1 MNICNTYIHVQ
12 GKNLS
17 KKKKKCPINLYSN
30 NGHRWHRRIL
40 RITMT
45 RPFILHNSA
54 CSSRTQKTFNINYA
68 CGHKWLGFQFQ
79 SVTSIVARFYVLH
92 AISLYDFG
100 FEYFKKWNKTEL
112 LVIKKKIEEHFIINY
127 VFHPYTYIQIQYI

>member
-1 MNICNTYIHVQ
+1 MRNGEKWIFHFWH
-12 GKNLS
+12 L
-17 KKKKKCPINLYSN
+17 IN
-30 NGHRWHRRIL
+30 IL
-40 RITMT
+40 RKRRKWEIKWVH
-45 RPFILHNSA
+45 LHNSA

-127 VFHPYTYIQIQYI
+127 VFHTYTYANPIYLNNRYVYLCTLLKVMDQ